1 MFRKVFRKMLYIYR
15 FVELKVVTLGVRVDP
30 KVVIFSCFAGESYSC
45 SPKAIYEYMLNSE
58 NYQDYTF
65 VWAFKNLEKYNEISS
80 NKNTILVKQNSKKYK
95 RYLATAKY
103 WIFNYKIPEYV
114 YPKKNQ
120 VFVQCWHGTPLKRL
134 GCDLVHFDNQLNTI
148 KGMKKRYE
156 IEAKKFSYFI
166 SPSKYATEKFISAW
180 NLKEIRKENIIVEQ
194 GYPRNDFLYKYNK
207 ADTEKIKQKLG
218 IEGISKKIILY
229 APTYRSN
236 QHEAGTGYVYKE
248 EVDFEKLKNE
258 LNSEYIILFR
268 AHYFIK
274 NHFKFD
280 KYKGFVYDVSE
291 INDINELYIISD
303 ILVTD
308 YSSVFFD
315 YANLK
320 RPMIFHMYDLEY
332 YRDESNGFYMDLKE
346 LPGKITKTDEELI
359 KAIKETDR
367 FIYNKKYEKF
377 NKKYNYLDD
386 GQASERVVKECIK

>member
-1 MFRKVFRKMLYIYR
+1 ML
-15 FVELKVVTLGVRVDP
+15 
-30 KVVIFSCFAGESYSC
+30 S
-45 SPKAIYEYMLNSE
+45 
-58 NYQDYTF
+58 
-65 VWAFKNLEKYNEISS
+65 
-80 NKNTILVKQNSKKYK
+80 
-95 RYLATAKY
+95 
-103 WIFNYKIPEYV
+103 
-114 YPKKNQ
+114 
-120 VFVQCWHGTPLKRL
+120 
-134 GCDLVHFDNQLNTI
+134 
-148 KGMKKRYE
+148 
-156 IEAKKFSYFI
+156 
-166 SPSKYATEKFISAW
+166 
-180 NLKEIRKENIIVEQ
+180 
-194 GYPRNDFLYKYNK
+194 
-207 ADTEKIKQKLG
+207 
-218 IEGISKKIILY
+218 IILY